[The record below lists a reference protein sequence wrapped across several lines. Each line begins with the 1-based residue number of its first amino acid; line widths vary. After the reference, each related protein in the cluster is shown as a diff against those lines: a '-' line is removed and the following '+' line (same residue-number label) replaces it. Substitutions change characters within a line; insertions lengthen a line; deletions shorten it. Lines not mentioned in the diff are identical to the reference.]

1 MQVPTAIRSKFRFAG
16 DLARAADVAR
26 VLAKYGL
33 AAWLADIDWDP
44 IHNALKSEGGESLTD
59 QPFEARLR
67 LALTD
72 LGTTFIKLGQM
83 LSTRPD
89 LIGQPLATELSKLQ
103 ASTPPDAPE
112 VANHVVE
119 TELGR
124 PVAECFMHFEGDALA
139 SASIGQVH
147 RAKLKNGRRAVVKV
161 QHPGIEGTIRRD
173 LDILGFLADIAEM
186 NDHLRRYQ
194 PVSLIREFGRTT
206 LNELDFRRELRNL
219 QAFRRNF
226 AKDETV
232 VFPKPYAEL
241 ASGRVLTMEY
251 IRGCTVADTQALDKL
266 KVDRQEL
273 ARRGA
278 NVFIQMIFRDGFYH
292 ADPHPGNFLVLANG
306 KIGLLDAGM
315 TGRIDDKFRRQ
326 IEDILMAAGDRDAVR
341 LTDAVTRVCG
351 MPDDLDRDALA
362 ADLTEFFQEFGTES
376 VGQFDVGGALTQ
388 VTDILHEHK
397 LILPGKLSMLIKCLM
412 LLEGTGRL
420 LNPEFSLAELLAP
433 WRKKFLWR
441 RFSPQARLKSARHL
455 YSDFERM
462 AESVP
467 RVVSNLVDRF
477 EAGKFVLRME
487 HRHLKASANRLVV
500 GLLVSSLL
508 LASALLIAHNVHP
521 LLFGL
526 SIPGVAGYLVALLLG
541 CRMIWVNRENLFYSR
556 RDDWD

>member
-1 MQVPTAIRSKFRFAG
+1 
-16 DLARAADVAR
+16 
-26 VLAKYGL
+26 
-33 AAWLADIDWDP
+33 
-44 IHNALKSEGGESLTD
+44 
-59 QPFEARLR
+59 
-67 LALTD
+67 
-72 LGTTFIKLGQM
+72 
-83 LSTRPD
+83 
-89 LIGQPLATELSKLQ
+89 
-103 ASTPPDAPE
+103 
-112 VANHVVE
+112 
-119 TELGR
+119 
-124 PVAECFMHFEGDALA
+124 
-139 SASIGQVH
+139 
-147 RAKLKNGRRAVVKV
+147 
-161 QHPGIEGTIRRD
+161 
-173 LDILGFLADIAEM
+173 
-186 NDHLRRYQ
+186 
-194 PVSLIREFGRTT
+194 
-206 LNELDFRRELRNL
+206 
-219 QAFRRNF
+219 
-226 AKDETV
+226 
-232 VFPKPYAEL
+232 
-241 ASGRVLTMEY
+241 
-251 IRGCTVADTQALDKL
+251 
-266 KVDRQEL
+266 
-273 ARRGA
+273 
-278 NVFIQMIFRDGFYH
+278 
-292 ADPHPGNFLVLANG
+292 
-306 KIGLLDAGM
+306 
-315 TGRIDDKFRRQ
+315 
-326 IEDILMAAGDRDAVR
+326 MAAGDRDAVR

-420 LNPEFSLAELLAP
+420 LSPAFSLAELLAP

-441 RFSPQARLKSARHL
+441 RFSPQARLKNARQL

-487 HRHLKASANRLVV
+487 HRHLKAAANRLVV

-508 LASALLIAHNVHP
+508 LASALLIAHSVRP

>member
-44 IHNALKSEGGESLTD
+44 IHNALKSEGGESLTQ

-124 PVAECFMHFEGDALA
+124 PVAECFMQFEGEALA

-186 NDHLRRYQ
+186 NEHLRRYQ

-251 IRGCTVADTQALDKL
+251 IRGCTVADTEALNKL
-266 KVDRQEL
+266 NVDRQEL

-362 ADLTEFFQEFGTES
+362 TDLTEFFQEFGTES

-388 VTDILHEHK
+388 VTDILHDHK

-420 LNPEFSLAELLAP
+420 LSPAFSLAELLAP

-441 RFSPQARLKSARHL
+441 RFSPQARLKNARQL

-477 EAGKFVLRME
+477 EAGKFVMRME

-508 LASALLIAHNVHP
+508 LASALLIAHSVHP